1 MRRRLQKR
9 ERNGWVEKM
18 NNGLK
23 ICVTFDPIKYD
34 AVIDFEKVIAHIESI
49 SDFELVS
56 KRSYRV
62 GFLSKD
68 KRKELL
74 IHSDGML
81 YLYITVDNL
90 KRDLLTLISEGYD
103 LIKKLKEID
112 LRYRKEIGVM
122 FKGKNVIKVYKDE
135 EKRLKG
141 SVEGI
146 LGDAKMKEIYISDTF
161 SRVDYRPSEILV

>member
-1 MRRRLQKR
+1 MT
-9 ERNGWVEKM
+9 
-18 NNGLK
+18 NGLK

-34 AVIDFEKVIAHIESI
+34 TVINFEKVISHIESI

-56 KRSYRV
+56 KMSYRV
-62 GFLSKD
+62 EFISKD
-68 KRKELL
+68 KRKDLL

-81 YLYITVDNL
+81 YLYINVEDT
-90 KRDLLTLISEGYD
+90 KRDLLSLIGDGYD

-112 LRYRKEIGVM
+112 LRYRKAIGVT

-146 LGDAKMKEIYISDTF
+146 LGDVKMKEIYISDTF
-161 SRVDYRPSEILV
+161 SRVDYRPSEILL